1 MVIPE
6 PIEAAVNLPWH
17 LTKGIAH
24 FSLWPVRAILNTSD
38 MPKTPPPK
46 EGESVYDIAEPMLDI
61 AAIIYYYT
69 ELRSSTNHLLE
80 KYADKFK
87 LSTKE
92 IEDIRN
98 AILLTETKLDALK
111 QLDQADASSST
122 NVAAEYQE
130 SLTQLEHIK
139 TRHGLGSGDIEV
151 FTTYFDI
158 LKEPKD
164 ATSIKS
170 DLLLYKSFIS
180 PAFRAGFGGSDFN
193 EDAIIAMVDRDP
205 NMYISMID
213 E

>member
-1 MVIPE
+1 MVGLPE
-6 PIEAAVNLPWH
+6 PIEAAANLPWH

-24 FSLWPVRAILNTSD
+24 FSLWPVRAILNTSY

-46 EGESVYDIAEPMLDI
+46 EGESVYDITQPMFDI
-61 AAIIYYYT
+61 AAMVYYYT

-80 KYADKFK
+80 KYAKKFN

-92 IEDIRN
+92 IENIRN
-98 AILLTETKLDALK
+98 AIVLTEEKLDALK
-111 QLDQADASSST
+111 QLDQADASSS

-170 DLLLYKSFIS
+170 DLMLYKSFIS
-180 PAFRAGFGGSDFN
+180 PAFRAFVGGSEFN
-193 EDAIIAMVDRDP
+193 EDTIVAMVDRDP
-205 NMYISMID
+205 KMYVSMID